1 MKKKS
6 KNFQLNIFNKI
17 NSQNIEVNLIEGNN
31 ETEENIESKKIT
43 DIKTFSNNTNNTDIK
58 EIEEEIEKLIKL
70 IEYHN
75 YRYYVLQNPEI
86 SDEEYDALF
95 NRLKELE
102 NKYKIIK
109 PYSPTQRLSKSIQK
123 EFKEIKHIYPVLS
136 LDSIYSI
143 KELKNYLKKILKEL
157 FKNTDF
163 INFLKE
169 TNKEII
175 EISFIGEY
183 KFDGISLSL
192 TYKKELEKETEI
204 LYSLQSAAT
213 RGDGLIGE
221 DVTLNAKTIKSIP
234 LFITLNKNQKS
245 QKIEYIQIR
254 GEVIL
259 NKSDLEKINE
269 ERKKENLPLFS
280 STRNAASGSLRQLD
294 PSITAKRELIF
305 FSYDIRTFDI
315 NKNLI
320 IYFEN
325 LVNSFSFLKS
335 NNFLV
340 SPNYEYIT
348 SFKFDIKDIKDI
360 KNLNEIK
367 IDTEI
372 ENNINYFEN
381 YIKKAKSIEDKLEY
395 NIDGVVFKIN
405 EIKYQEY
412 LKNTLKNYKWAI
424 AFKFHS
430 NEAITKIIDVEYKI
444 GRTGIITAIAIL
456 EPVNL
461 EGAIIKKATLHNFDY
476 INSKDI
482 KINDTVRIRRSGK
495 VIPEIIEPIL
505 ELRDYK
511 KIKDIEIPKSCP
523 YCNEILIKE
532 GPFIKCINKNCKG
545 IIKEKIL
552 YWVDNMDINIG
563 EAIVSKLV
571 DSKLVQ
577 NIADIYELKIV
588 DIASIGN
595 IAKKMANK
603 IYNEIQKSKNN
614 TFEKILFSL
623 GINNVGQNTVK
634 LLTTKYKNIDQ
645 LINAN
650 FEDLI
655 SIKGIGKEVAKSIID
670 FFKEPENIE
679 LINKLKKYLKNI

>member
-75 YRYYVLQNPEI
+75 YRYYVLQDPEI

-95 NRLKELE
+95 NRLRELE

-157 FKNTDF
+157 FKNPDF
-163 INFLKE
+163 INCLKE
-169 TNKEII
+169 TNKEILK
-175 EISFIGEY
+175 ISFIGEY